1 MSDPNTTVS
10 LVTASKASALAGAMD
25 DGEQN
30 TEQSLMPEVS
40 ASTAT
45 VPLPTASSDR
55 ESRSEEERYPPTRCQ
70 RKRGSGICTSDHT
83 GKVVDGRYY
92 CDKCY
97 ELATRSTD
105 SSSQLASAK
114 SKLKAEKLKADKLSK
129 DLKAAQRAL
138 AKLKVRADSDEPSE
152 EEKRAKK
159 SRRSARVEAAAAV
172 KSSPKKVIRKGHGKY
187 EVKDSSS
194 SESAKDSSDFSRKS
208 PKKKSKASKHLKK
221 AKSTKKVTFQDRTNN
236 KKKSAQKKTIAREKQ
251 EYRELKATLDA
262 QQDEVERLQDKPQ
275 PSSPKKRRKRSARI
289 HRAEKTRD
297 KLSQQLLATRHYKR
311 RRGQDWSTS
320 ESSGASSA
328 SSTTTSA
335 TSSEEEE
342 AAERHRRGRS
352 RRRRGEPAQSASSR
366 RQRHRQQRASSESSS
381 PSASPPRAAAGA
393 NGRSGRGRK
402 HSTTTKRRKWS
413 PSSGSASSGDS
424 EQERRRSSKRTTS
437 AGKALLREGQKQG
450 GGEWNV
456 RPDGVTVTKQ
466 VRLDLG
472 IFAQQDG
479 DDLEKRCH
487 LVPFETLEESS
498 MTAIRDEVKW
508 LVSKAGGSDD
518 SEEEIK
524 PYRKQWRPKL
534 FPSLPAFILAWN
546 KLTMKVMLNSPPEF
560 LNYRLE
566 GMLMFS
572 AWVTMRFSKR
582 SWDSVSVDIAV
593 AMHLWKKA
601 DLLMSKRCQEVIET
615 VSTQPCMEN
624 LKIGTDPFTP
634 RGEHSK
640 WPAYDKALTPCPT
653 CKGKGWKKDWCP
665 ACNPS
670 LPGAMK
676 ALAVRNKKRK
686 EG

>member
-289 HRAEKTRD
+289 HRAERTRD
-297 KLSQQLLATRHYKR
+297 KLAEPAAIGHSPLQTAARTRLEHVGVLRRLLSIIHHHQRDLF
-311 RRGQDWSTS
+311 GGGGG
-320 ESSGASSA
+320 SGAAPPRPLPPA
-328 SSTTTSA
+328 SRGASPERVVTPSTTSPA
-335 TSSEEEE
+335 AGVQRIFVAVCLPPPRCCRCQRKKRARAE
-342 AAERHRRGRS
+342 AQHHHQAAQV
-352 RRRRGEPAQSASSR
+352 EPKQRQCQQR
-366 RQRHRQQRASSESSS
+366 RQR
-381 PSASPPRAAAGA
+381 AGA
-393 NGRSGRGRK
+393 TAQQQA
-402 HSTTTKRRKWS
+402 HDKRR
-413 PSSGSASSGDS
+413 
-424 EQERRRSSKRTTS
+424 
-437 AGKALLREGQKQG
+437 
-450 GGEWNV
+450 
-456 RPDGVTVTKQ
+456 
-466 VRLDLG
+466 
-472 IFAQQDG
+472 
-479 DDLEKRCH
+479 
-487 LVPFETLEESS
+487 
-498 MTAIRDEVKW
+498 
-508 LVSKAGGSDD
+508 
-518 SEEEIK
+518 
-524 PYRKQWRPKL
+524 
-534 FPSLPAFILAWN
+534 
-546 KLTMKVMLNSPPEF
+546 
-560 LNYRLE
+560 
-566 GMLMFS
+566 
-572 AWVTMRFSKR
+572 
-582 SWDSVSVDIAV
+582 
-593 AMHLWKKA
+593 
-601 DLLMSKRCQEVIET
+601 
-615 VSTQPCMEN
+615 
-624 LKIGTDPFTP
+624 
-634 RGEHSK
+634 
-640 WPAYDKALTPCPT
+640 
-653 CKGKGWKKDWCP
+653 
-665 ACNPS
+665 
-670 LPGAMK
+670 
-676 ALAVRNKKRK
+676 
-686 EG
+686 